1 MYRQFAVVLIG
12 ALLIFAAACGSD
24 SPSGPEDQGEPTSS
38 LECSAPALAATE
50 AVPFSRVTLTGVSG
64 IDQDTWVDYETESGT
79 QGMTVVL
86 PKEGGGFEIVV
97 PAHPDQLMAGGAIN
111 FVVDLSNVTFLDSAG
126 MAVLVVLRGA
136 ITGCTGGSC
145 SLESTGDS
153 LSFEDSPE
161 MSCVKLIF

>member
-64 IDQDTWVDYETESGT
+64 IDQDTWVDYTNSPRVPGT
-79 QGMTVVL
+79 QQELTDTDA
-86 PKEGGGFEIVV
+86 PN
-97 PAHPDQLMAGGAIN
+97 HPIL
-111 FVVDLSNVTFLDSAG
+111 FYKVTAPS
-126 MAVLVVLRGA
+126 
-136 ITGCTGGSC
+136 
-145 SLESTGDS
+145 
-153 LSFEDSPE
+153 SP
-161 MSCVKLIF
+161 